1 MDPQATWQRMLDA
14 YSARDRIEAI
24 EAAED
29 LLGWLRRGGF
39 PPQTLPHLPMD
50 TSWNRAIADAACRFV
65 FLTYGPHT
73 G

>member
-50 TSWNRAIADAACRFV
+50 NPWNRAIADAACRFV
-65 FLTYGPHT
+65 FLTCGPHT